1 MGRMNCRFHGRA
13 GMMFVCLH
21 IHRDVHKKDRMPD
34 VSRITFVDREISDE
48 RLRFS
53 ETLYYCP
60 VCVSENDLPAENH
73 KMPAQEFSAVYKKVG
88 GLPVCF
94 ECYTELTS

>member
-1 MGRMNCRFHGRA
+1 
-13 GMMFVCLH
+13 
-21 IHRDVHKKDRMPD
+21 MPD

-88 GLPVCF
+88 GSSCLFRMLYRIDFLNMGCGAGF
-94 ECYTELTS
+94 GSGLI